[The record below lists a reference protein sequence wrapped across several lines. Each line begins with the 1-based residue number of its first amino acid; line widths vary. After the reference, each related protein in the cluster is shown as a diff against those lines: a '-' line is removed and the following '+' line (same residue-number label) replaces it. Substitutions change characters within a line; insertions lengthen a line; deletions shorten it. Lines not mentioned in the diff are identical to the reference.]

1 MKVNSRILSAALLLP
16 VVLSLLWFVPV
27 FYFACIVSILM
38 AAAAVEWIRMWFS
51 NLPVLYLSYAVMVLF
66 ASGLLLLA
74 PIQAS
79 VAMLFCV
86 CLYLWGEVFFYQART
101 HAIGL
106 QSKVWAAVVGF
117 GLLAP
122 FPSLVVYL
130 RGWMGGSPLG
140 LLYVLLIA
148 WVADSVAYFAG
159 MRWGRHKLI
168 PRVSPGKSWEGFLV
182 SLLVTSLMC
191 AGFVFFILPGSESR
205 MALLVTSVL
214 AIILTTMGD
223 LSISVVK
230 RVTGVK
236 DTGGLIPGHG
246 GLLDRLDSV
255 FAVVMVF
262 SLAGYYFIGQFN

>member
-1 MKVNSRILSAALLLP
+1 MKINSRILSAALLLP

-38 AAAAVEWIRMWFS
+38 AGAGVEWIRMWFPNS
-51 NLPVLYLSYAVMVLF
+51 PVLSLSYAIMVLF
-66 ASGLLLLA
+66 ASGMLFLA
-74 PIQAS
+74 PVQVS

-86 CLYLWGEVFFYQART
+86 CLYLWGEVLFYQARS

-106 QSKVWAAVVGF
+106 QSKVWAVVVGLA
-117 GLLAP
+117 LLAP

-182 SLLVTSLMC
+182 SLLLTSLMC

-205 MALLVTSVL
+205 MTLLVTSVL
-214 AIILTTMGD
+214 AIMLTTMGD

-262 SLAGYYFIGQFN
+262 SLAGYYFFVS